1 VPCFDAK
8 GKLRLRI
15 AASLVVVAPILSQTD
30 KRPKFEVASIKPSP
44 PPLNRRIIGSDII
57 AMPGGGLRVINK
69 TLREVIGWAYFMD
82 CDNRGDRIS
91 GGPDW
96 MDSARYDIEARASQP
111 AENLDHLTATQRRK
125 HNDQLLRQR
134 GQALLEDRFQL
145 VLRRETKAGPTY
157 ALRTAKNGHKLKPG
171 GTGQSSV
178 KAGDERLTGEN
189 ATMEDLAS
197 SLAILLGRPV
207 VDKTGLAGGHD
218 FKLEWTPVRDV
229 RGANSRVGER
239 PEMAL
244 PDVAVPSIFSPLQSQ
259 LGLKLEAVKG
269 LVEKFVVV
277 RAERP
282 SEN

>member
-1 VPCFDAK
+1 MA
-8 GKLRLRI
+8 KLRLGI
-15 AASLVVVAPILSQTD
+15 AAALFLAAQIVPQAD

-44 PPLNRRIIGSDII
+44 PSLDRRNIRSDII
-57 AMPGGGLRVINK
+57 AMLGGGLRVVNK

-82 CDNRGDRIS
+82 CDDCGDRVL

-111 AENLDHLTATQRRK
+111 MENLDHMTAAQRRK
-125 HNDQLLRQR
+125 YKDQLLRQR

-145 VLRRETKAGPTY
+145 VLRKETKTEPTY
-157 ALRTAKNGHKLKPG
+157 ALRIAKNGHKLKPG
-171 GTGQSSV
+171 GSGQSSV

-189 ATMEDLAS
+189 ATMEDLAG

-207 VDKTGLAGGHD
+207 VDKTELAGGYD
-218 FKLEWTPVRDV
+218 FNLEWTPVRDI
-229 RGANSRVGER
+229 RGAKSRVGER

-244 PDVAVPSIFSPLQSQ
+244 PDVAVPSIFGPLQSQ